1 VQILSFF
8 GFDFLF
14 NGEGQEMLTLF
25 LDKTTFKLD
34 KEIKEPLIVI
44 KCLTKDSSIKFNLY
58 KFSIMTKHIMAY
70 NEKEY
75 NKLYDLNF
83 CAIKSKTFFKKN
95 EV

>member
-8 GFDFLF
+8 LSLDLIFLF

-44 KCLTKDSSIKFNLY
+44 KHLT
-58 KFSIMTKHIMAY
+58 
-70 NEKEY
+70 
-75 NKLYDLNF
+75 
-83 CAIKSKTFFKKN
+83 
-95 EV
+95 